1 MPFFKSKMPSVGDS
15 IFSKMS
21 ALALQHGAV
30 NLSQGFPNYDCS
42 ELLQN
47 LVVEAVRSQKN
58 QYAPMAGLPELRAQI
73 TQKTLSHYG
82 VAYCPNDEITVTAGG
97 TQAIFTAVAA
107 VVHAQDEVIIIEPA
121 YDSYEPAVL
130 ACGGKAVFVQ
140 LNPDTFEYDWA
151 AVAAAITPR
160 TKAIMLNSPHNPT
173 GKMMDAN
180 DIFCLEKIVKDTNLV
195 LISDEVY
202 EHITFD
208 GVPHLSFCQS
218 EILRQHSFVIS
229 SFGKTYHTTG
239 WKIGYCL
246 APAYFTQEF
255 RKVHQ
260 FNVFSVN
267 TPMQHALA
275 EFLKQPEHYQNL
287 PDFYAE
293 KRNFFRDLMQKTP
306 FELLPCSG
314 TFFQMANY
322 AAVSEL
328 NAMDFAHWLVREV
341 GVAVV
346 PISPF
351 YKQKTEQ
358 KLVRFCFAKTPETL
372 TRGVEKLRQYFG

>member
-1 MPFFKSKMPSVGDS
+1 MPSVGDS

-73 TQKTLSHYG
+73 AQKTLSHYG

-372 TRGVEKLRQYFG
+372 TQGVEKLRQYFG

>member
-1 MPFFKSKMPSVGDS
+1 MPSVGDS

>member
-1 MPFFKSKMPSVGDS
+1 MPFFESKMPSVGDS

-73 TQKTLSHYG
+73 AQKTLSHYG
-82 VAYCPNDEITVTAGG
+82 VAYCPNDEITVTVGG

-130 ACGGKAVFVQ
+130 ACGGKAVFVP
-140 LNPDTFEYDWA
+140 LNPHSFEYDWA

-180 DIFCLEKIVKDTNLV
+180 DIFCLERIVQNTNLV

-218 EILRQHSFVIS
+218 EILRSHSFVIS

-372 TRGVEKLRQYFG
+372 TQGVEKLRQYFG